1 MWFLVNQFFWKVL
14 EFWRTSSS
22 TTILLWNV
30 ELVKEKDLVPQI
42 FCSNSILIEKYIRF
56 LSSILASTST
66 TLSWESWENILD
78 VDDDVHEATHDE
90 APIGIA
96 QPPKNLSQPI
106 HRFSSLDGYTF
117 FDFYRCFV
125 RFLGVFY
132 FWKPWII
139 IPSTHFSLSECKRGG
154 TKWNWHLQKNMWAI
168 LAAKMYHNIRQ
179 QQVFRLVW
187 DWTNTRLL
195 LSLWVAWVHCD
206 QNLEKS
212 TNLFSM
218 FIL

>member
-78 VDDDVHEATHDE
+78 VDDDDVHEATHDE

-139 IPSTHFSLSECKRGG
+139 IPST
-154 TKWNWHLQKNMWAI
+154 
-168 LAAKMYHNIRQ
+168 YHS
-179 QQVFRLVW
+179 
-187 DWTNTRLL
+187 L
-195 LSLWVAWVHCD
+195 LSFWMQEGWNEMKLTPT
-206 QNLEKS
+206 EKYVGHFGGKNVPQHKATTS
-212 TNLFSM
+212 
-218 FIL
+218 I

>member
-1 MWFLVNQFFWKVL
+1 MECWVSQRKRFSPPNLLLKFHSDWKVH
-14 EFWRTSSS
+14 
-22 TTILLWNV
+22 
-30 ELVKEKDLVPQI
+30 KI
-42 FCSNSILIEKYIRF
+42 FVINIGQYFNNIVMR
-56 LSSILASTST
+56 
-66 TLSWESWENILD
+66 ESWENILD

-139 IPSTHFSLSECKRGG
+139 IRTYLPLTSLFLNARGVERNEIDTYRKICG
-154 TKWNWHLQKNMWAI
+154 PFWRQKC
-168 LAAKMYHNIRQ
+168 
-179 QQVFRLVW
+179 
-187 DWTNTRLL
+187 TT
-195 LSLWVAWVHCD
+195 
-206 QNLEKS
+206 
-212 TNLFSM
+212 T
-218 FIL
+218 

>member
-22 TTILLWNV
+22 NTTILLWNV
-30 ELVKEKDLVPQI
+30 GLVKEKDLVPQI

-139 IPSTHFSLSECKRGG
+139 IRTYLPLTSLFLNARGVERNEIDTYRKICG
-154 TKWNWHLQKNMWAI
+154 PFWRQKC
-168 LAAKMYHNIRQ
+168 
-179 QQVFRLVW
+179 
-187 DWTNTRLL
+187 TT
-195 LSLWVAWVHCD
+195 
-206 QNLEKS
+206 
-212 TNLFSM
+212 T
-218 FIL
+218 